1 MAPMRHLRS
10 CTTVWSCTPSLP
22 FALSASPAKGWN
34 ALRLSA
40 PAWAAALLIGL
51 VSAQAMAQGQPAS
64 QAGVNAD
71 AATTTLPTVTVVAPA
86 AREARAG
93 ISGLADAP
101 AWKTPVQAVRLTQDA
116 LKDQQV
122 QRLADLVK
130 LDASITDAYNT
141 TGYWDYLSM
150 RGFTLDNAYN
160 YRREGLPINAETRI
174 ALDNK
179 AAVELLKG
187 TSGIQ
192 AGVSA
197 PGGLVN
203 LIVKRPEGRVRTAEI
218 GFTGGSSV
226 MTAVDI
232 GDRFG
237 TDQRFG
243 LRVNAAAERL
253 DPNIDNT
260 KGHRR
265 LLALATDWI
274 IAPGSVV
281 EAEIEH
287 SLYRQPSVPGASL
300 LGSALPSASSF
311 DPSRNLNNQPW
322 ALPVEMAGNTGTLR
336 WKQDWGTGWHS
347 AVTYGEQHLRS
358 QDRAAFPSGCGK
370 DNSPYGVYDR
380 YCSDGTFD
388 LYDYRSEGERRTTRA
403 LNAQLSGELST
414 GTIKHALRI
423 GLLRS
428 IHTTDLNTAA
438 FTYAGEGDID
448 GTYGPYPASATPDY
462 PNIDRHERSTELSI
476 SDSITFSEQWSAWA
490 GLRHTWL
497 KRRVALTEA
506 VADPASLDQQVT
518 TPWLAVG
525 YTLAPR
531 TQIYASWGEGFEART
546 AMSTPLVP
554 YGNAPSALPVRKS
567 RQIEMGLKAQRDH
580 LQWGANLFR
589 IERPEAGPV
598 SNTSGGTDYVFDGH
612 SLHQGAEGFVQTQLG
627 AWSFTGSAMVLD
639 AKRRDTQS
647 ALDGKR
653 PVNVPEHT
661 LKLSGSYRWA
671 APLPITAQA
680 DLVHEG
686 RRWVD
691 PDNTVRLPS
700 WTRVDVGLKAQQ
712 RLDGSN
718 LTWRL
723 GVANLFDK
731 RAWREAPTL
740 TGHIYLFPLA
750 ERTVTGSLQVDF

>member
-1 MAPMRHLRS
+1 MAPMRRLRS
-10 CTTVWSCTPSLP
+10 CPTVSCTPY
-22 FALSASPAKGWN
+22 LSSCPAT
-34 ALRLSA
+34 RLSA
-40 PAWAAALLIGL
+40 PAWAASLLIGL
-51 VSAQAMAQGQPAS
+51 MSAQAMAQNQPAA
-64 QAGVNAD
+64 QAEATDD
-71 AATTTLPTVTVVAPA
+71 AATTLPTVTVVAPA

-93 ISGLADAP
+93 ISGLANTP
-101 AWKTPVQAVRLTQDA
+101 AWKAPVQAVRLTQDV

-130 LDASITDAYNT
+130 LDASVSDAYNT

-160 YRREGLPINAETRI
+160 YRREGLPINAETRL

-243 LRVNAAAERL
+243 LRVNAAAGRL

-265 LLALATDWI
+265 LLALATDWV

-336 WKQDWGTGWHS
+336 WKQDWGTNWQS
-347 AVTYGEQHLRS
+347 VLTYGEQHLRS
-358 QDRAAFPSGCGK
+358 DDRAAFPSGCSK
-370 DNSPYGVYDR
+370 DGLFGVYDR
-380 YCSDGTFD
+380 YCGDGTFD

-438 FTYAGEGDID
+438 FTYAGEGNID

-462 PNIDRHERSTELSI
+462 PNTDRDERSTELSI

-612 SLHQGAEGFVQTQLG
+612 SLHQGAEGFVQTQLS

>member
-1 MAPMRHLRS
+1 MAHTRRRLS
-10 CTTVWSCTPSLP
+10 CTALSCPPSSYHP
-22 FALSASPAKGWN
+22 RLSAS
-34 ALRLSA
+34 AL
-40 PAWAAALLIGL
+40 AASVL
-51 VSAQAMAQGQPAS
+51 VTLMAGPAMAQSQTASPAPTEAA
-64 QAGVNAD
+64 AG
-71 AATTTLPTVTVVAPA
+71 LPTVTVVAPA
-86 AREARAG
+86 AREARAS

-101 AWKTPVQAVRLTQDA
+101 AWKAPVQALRITQDV

-130 LDASITDAYNT
+130 LDASTSDAYNT

-203 LIVKRPEGRVRTAEI
+203 LLVKRPEGRVRTAEI

-226 MTAVDI
+226 MAAVDI

-243 LRVNAAAERL
+243 LRVNAAAEKL
-253 DPNIDNT
+253 DPSIDNAR
-260 KGHRR
+260 GHRR
-265 LLALATDWI
+265 LLAVATDWV
-274 IAPGSVV
+274 IAPGSVI
-281 EAEIEH
+281 EAEFEH
-287 SLYRQPSVPGASL
+287 SLYRQPSVPGFSL
-300 LGSALPSASSF
+300 LGNALPSANDI

-322 ALPVEMAGNTGTLR
+322 AQPVEMAGNTGTLR
-336 WKQDWGTGWHS
+336 WKQDWADGWRS
-347 AVTYGEQHLRS
+347 VVTYGEQHLRS
-358 QDRAAFPSGCGK
+358 QDRAAFPYGCSSEGA
-370 DNSPYGVYDR
+370 YDR

-388 LYDYRSEGERRTTRA
+388 LSDYRSEHERRLTRA
-403 LNAQLSGELST
+403 LNAQLRGDIST
-414 GTIKHALRI
+414 GSIKHALSV

-428 IHTTDLNTAA
+428 THTTDLNNSA
-438 FTYAGEGDID
+438 FNYV
-448 GTYGPYPASATPDY
+448 GTGNIGGNYGAYDPSVDPAFPGV
-462 PNIDRHERSTELSI
+462 DRHERSTELSI

-497 KRRVALTEA
+497 KREVALT
-506 VADPASLDQQVT
+506 DLSTLGASLDQQVT
-518 TPWLAVG
+518 TPWVALG

-531 TQIYASWGEGFEART
+531 TQVYASWGEGFEART
-546 AMSTPLVP
+546 ALSPSPLTP
-554 YGNAPSALPVRKS
+554 YTNAPSALPVHKS
-567 RQIEMGLKAQRDH
+567 RQVELGIKAQLEH

-589 IERPEAGPV
+589 IQRPEAGPV
-598 SNTSGGTDYVFDGH
+598 TDTVSGDTSYVFDGKAV
-612 SLHQGAEGFVQTQLG
+612 HQGAEAFVQTQHG
-627 AWSFTGSAMVLD
+627 AWTFNGSAMVLD
-639 AKRRDTQS
+639 AKREGSQS
-647 ALDGKR
+647 YDGKR
-653 PVNVPEHT
+653 PINVPEHT
-661 LKLSGSYRWA
+661 LKLSSSYRWA
-671 APLPITAQA
+671 WTLPVTAMA
-680 DLVHEG
+680 DVVHEG

-712 RLDGSN
+712 RVDGSN

-723 GVANLFDK
+723 GVSNLFDK
-731 RAWREAPTL
+731 RAWRESPTL
-740 TGHIYLFPLA
+740 TGHLYLFPMA

>member
-1 MAPMRHLRS
+1 MAPTRRLRS
-10 CTTVWSCTPSLP
+10 CTTVSCTPSL
-22 FALSASPAKGWN
+22 SSCPAT
-34 ALRLSA
+34 RLSA
-40 PAWAAALLIGL
+40 PAWAASLLIGL
-51 VSAQAMAQGQPAS
+51 MSAQAMAQNQPA
-64 QAGVNAD
+64 APAKATDD
-71 AATTTLPTVTVVAPA
+71 AATTLPTVTVVAPA

-93 ISGLADAP
+93 ISGLADTP
-101 AWKTPVQAVRLTQDA
+101 AWKAPVQAVRLTQDV

-130 LDASITDAYNT
+130 LDASVSDAYNT

-226 MTAVDI
+226 MAAVDI

-243 LRVNAAAERL
+243 LRVNAAAERF

-265 LLALATDWI
+265 LLALATDWV
-274 IAPGSVV
+274 IAPGSVI

-300 LGSALPSASSF
+300 LGNALPSASSF

-322 ALPVEMAGNTGTLR
+322 ALPVQMAGNTGTLR
-336 WKQDWGTGWHS
+336 WKQDWGTNWQS
-347 AVTYGEQHLRS
+347 VLTYGEQHLRS
-358 QDRAAFPSGCGK
+358 QDRAAFPSGCFNEGN
-370 DNSPYGVYDR
+370 DDR

-403 LNAQLSGELST
+403 LNAQLTGEVRT
-414 GTIKHALRI
+414 GAIKHALSI
-423 GLLRS
+423 GLLRA

-438 FTYAGEGDID
+438 FNGVTLFGSEGNID
-448 GTYGPYPASATPDY
+448 GNYGAYPASPTPGFA
-462 PNIDRHERSTELSI
+462 NTDRHERSTELSI

-497 KRRVALTEA
+497 KRRVELTDQSTE
-506 VADPASLDQQVT
+506 PASLDQQVT

-531 TQIYASWGEGFEART
+531 TQVYASWGEGFEART
-546 AMSTPLVP
+546 AMSTPLVT
-554 YGNAPSALPVRKS
+554 YDNAPSALSVHKS
-567 RQIEMGLKAQRDH
+567 RQIELGIKAQRDH

-598 SNTSGGTDYVFDGH
+598 GNTSGGTDYVFDGH

-627 AWSFTGSAMVLD
+627 AWGFTGSAMVLD

-647 ALDGKR
+647 GLDGKR

-661 LKLSGSYRWA
+661 LKLSGSYRWG

-712 RLDGSN
+712 RVDGTN

-723 GVANLFDK
+723 GVSNLFDK

>member
-1 MAPMRHLRS
+1 MAHTRRRLS
-10 CTTVWSCTPSLP
+10 CTALSCPPSSHHP
-22 FALSASPAKGWN
+22 RLSAS
-34 ALRLSA
+34 AL
-40 PAWAAALLIGL
+40 AASVL
-51 VSAQAMAQGQPAS
+51 VTLMAGPAMAQSQPVSRAS
-64 QAGVNAD
+64 TDATAG
-71 AATTTLPTVTVVAPA
+71 LPTVTVVAPA
-86 AREARAG
+86 AREARAS

-101 AWKTPVQAVRLTQDA
+101 AWKTPVQALRITQDV

-130 LDASITDAYNT
+130 LDASTSDAYNT

-150 RGFTLDNAYN
+150 RGFTLENAYN

-203 LIVKRPEGRVRTAEI
+203 LLVKRPEGRVRTAEI

-226 MTAVDI
+226 MAAVDI

-243 LRVNAAAERL
+243 LRVNAAAEML
-253 DPNIDNT
+253 DPNIDNAR
-260 KGHRR
+260 GHRR
-265 LLALATDWI
+265 LLAVATDWV
-274 IAPGSVV
+274 IAPGSVI
-281 EAEIEH
+281 EAEFEH
-287 SLYRQPSVPGASL
+287 SLYRQPSVPGFSL
-300 LGSALPSASSF
+300 LGNALPSANNI

-322 ALPVEMAGNTGTLR
+322 AQPVEMAGNTGTLR
-336 WKQDWGTGWHS
+336 WKQDWADGWRS

-358 QDRAAFPSGCGK
+358 QDRAAFPSGCGTEG
-370 DNSPYGVYDR
+370 NYDR

-388 LYDYRSEGERRTTRA
+388 LYDYRSEHESRITRA
-403 LNAQLSGELST
+403 LNAQLSGEVRT
-414 GTIKHALRI
+414 GLVKHALKF

-428 IHTTDLNTAA
+428 VHTTDLDTAA
-438 FTYAGEGDID
+438 FTYVDAGNINGN
-448 GTYGPYPASATPDY
+448 YGPYLATATPDF
-462 PNIDRHERSTELSI
+462 PNTDRHERSTELSI
-476 SDSITFSEQWSAWA
+476 SDSITLSEQWSAWA

-497 KRRVALTEA
+497 KRRVELTEQS

-525 YTLAPR
+525 YALAPR
-531 TQIYASWGEGFEART
+531 TQVYASWGEGFEART
-546 AMSTPLVP
+546 AMSTPLVT
-554 YGNAPSALPVRKS
+554 YVNAPQALPVRKS
-567 RQIEMGLKAQRDH
+567 RQVELGIKAQLEH

-589 IERPEAGPV
+589 IQRPEAGPV
-598 SNTSGGTDYVFDGH
+598 TDTVSGDTSYVFDGKAV
-612 SLHQGAEGFVQTQLG
+612 HQGAEAFVQTQHG
-627 AWSFTGSAMVLD
+627 AWAFNGSVMLLD
-639 AKRRDTQS
+639 AKREGSQS
-647 ALDGKR
+647 YDGKR
-653 PVNVPEHT
+653 PINVPEHT

-671 APLPITAQA
+671 WTLPVTAQA
-680 DLVHEG
+680 DVVHEG

-712 RLDGSN
+712 RVDGSN

-723 GVANLFDK
+723 GVSNLFDK
-731 RAWREAPTL
+731 RAWRESPTL
-740 TGHIYLFPLA
+740 TGHLYLFPMA

>member
-1 MAPMRHLRS
+1 MAHTRRRLS
-10 CTTVWSCTPSLP
+10 CTTVSCPSSLSSNTP
-22 FALSASPAKGWN
+22 
-34 ALRLSA
+34 RLSA
-40 PAWAAALLIGL
+40 PALAASLLITLTAGQTL
-51 VSAQAMAQGQPAS
+51 AQSQPAS
-64 QAGVNAD
+64 PPAPTGDANA
-71 AATTTLPTVTVVAPA
+71 ALPTVTVVAPA

-93 ISGLADAP
+93 ISGLADTP
-101 AWKTPVQAVRLTQDA
+101 AWKAPVQALRLTQDV

-130 LDASITDAYNT
+130 LDASTSDSYNT

-226 MTAVDI
+226 MAAVDI

-243 LRVNAAAERL
+243 LRVNAAAEKL
-253 DPNIDNT
+253 DPNIDNAR
-260 KGHRR
+260 GHRR
-265 LLALATDWI
+265 LLAIATDWVM
-274 IAPGSVV
+274 APGSVI
-281 EAEIEH
+281 EAEFEH
-287 SLYRQPSVPGASL
+287 SLYRQPSVPGFSL
-300 LGSALPSASSF
+300 LGSALPSANSI

-322 ALPVEMAGNTGTLR
+322 AQPVEMAGNTGTLR
-336 WKQDWGTGWHS
+336 WKQDWADGWRS
-347 AVTYGEQHLRS
+347 TMTYGEQHLRS
-358 QDRAAFPSGCGK
+358 QDRAAFPSGCAK
-370 DNSPYGVYDR
+370 DGPLGVYDR

-388 LYDYRSEGERRTTRA
+388 LYDYRSEHESRITRA
-403 LNAQLSGELST
+403 LNAQLSGEVRT
-414 GTIKHALRI
+414 GAVKHALNI

-428 IHTTDLNTAA
+428 VHTTDLNTAA
-438 FTYAGEGDID
+438 FTYADEGNIA
-448 GTYGPYPASATPDY
+448 GNYGPYPATATPDF
-462 PNIDRHERSTELSI
+462 PNTDRHERSTELSL
-476 SDSITFSEQWSAWA
+476 SDSITFSEQWSAWG

-497 KRRVALTEA
+497 KRRVELTEPGI
-506 VADPASLDQQVT
+506 ADPASLDQQVT

-531 TQIYASWGEGFEART
+531 TQVYASWGEGFEART
-546 AMSTPLVP
+546 AMSTPLVA
-554 YGNAPSALPVRKS
+554 YANAPQALPVRKS
-567 RQIEMGLKAQRDH
+567 RQIELGIKAQQDH

-589 IERPEAGPV
+589 IQRPEAGAV
-598 SNTSGGTDYVFDGH
+598 TDATSGDTNYIFDGKAV
-612 SLHQGAEGFVQTQLG
+612 HQGAEGFIQTMHG
-627 AWSFTGSAMVLD
+627 AWTFNGSAMVLD
-639 AKRRDTQS
+639 AQREGSQS
-647 ALDGKR
+647 VDGKR
-653 PVNVPEHT
+653 PINVPEHT

-671 APLPITAQA
+671 WALPITAQA
-680 DLVHEG
+680 DVVHDG

-723 GVANLFDK
+723 GVSNLFDK
-731 RAWREAPTL
+731 RAWRESPTL
-740 TGHIYLFPLA
+740 TGHIYLFPMA

>member
-1 MAPMRHLRS
+1 MAHLRPRRR
-10 CTTVWSCTPSLP
+10 PSLSH
-22 FALSASPAKGWN
+22 ALPCSPAVSSLGDQPTDQAS
-34 ALRLSA
+34 ALRLKA
-40 PAWAAALLIGL
+40 PALAASLLISLMAGH
-51 VSAQAMAQGQPAS
+51 AMAQNANGAS
-64 QAGVNAD
+64 ATTQATQAD
-71 AATTTLPTVTVVAPA
+71 AALPGITVIAPA
-86 AREARAG
+86 AREARAS
-93 ISGLADAP
+93 ITGLGNTP
-101 AWKTPVQAVRLTQDA
+101 AWQAPVQAMRLTQDV

-130 LDASITDAYNT
+130 LDASTSDSYNT
-141 TGYWDYLSM
+141 TGYWDYLSV

-160 YRREGLPINAETRI
+160 YRREGLPINAETRL

-187 TSGIQ
+187 TSGMQ

-226 MTAVDI
+226 MAAVDI

-243 LRVNAAAERL
+243 LRVNAAVEKLA
-253 DPNIDNT
+253 PNIDNT
-260 KGHRR
+260 DGHRR
-265 LLALATDWI
+265 LVAVATDWV

-281 EAEIEH
+281 EAEFEH
-287 SLYRQPSVPGASL
+287 SLYSQPSVPGFSL
-300 LGSALPSASSF
+300 LGSTLPSASSI
-311 DPSRNLNNQPW
+311 DPSRNLNNHQPW
-322 ALPVEMAGNTGTLR
+322 AKPVEMAGNTGTLR

-358 QDRAAFPSGCGK
+358 NDRAAFPSGCFNEG
-370 DNSPYGVYDR
+370 NFDR

-388 LYDYRSEGERRTTRA
+388 LYDYRSEGESRVTRA
-403 LNAQLSGELST
+403 LNAQLNGEVRT
-414 GTIKHALRI
+414 GSVKHALNI

-438 FTYAGEGDID
+438 FNYVGEGNID
-448 GTYGPYPASATPDY
+448 GNYGAYDPSPDLTYPGV
-462 PNIDRHERSTELSI
+462 DRHERSTELSL
-476 SDSITFSEQWSAWA
+476 SDAITITEQWSAWA

-497 KRRVALTEA
+497 KRKVELTDQSRA
-506 VADPASLDQQVT
+506 PASLDQQVT

-525 YTLAPR
+525 YTFAPR
-531 TQIYASWGEGFEART
+531 TQVYASWGEGFEART
-546 AMSTPLVP
+546 AMSTPLVT
-554 YGNAPSALPVRKS
+554 YDNAPQALPVHKS
-567 RQIEMGLKAQRDH
+567 RQVELGIKAQHDH

-598 SNTSGGTDYVFDGH
+598 DNAAGGIDYTWDGN
-612 SLHQGAEGFVQTQLG
+612 SLNQGAEGFVQTQLG
-627 AWSFTGSAMVLD
+627 AWTFNGSAMVLD

-647 ALDGKR
+647 GLDGKR

-661 LKLSGSYRWA
+661 FKLSGSYRWA
-671 APLPITAQA
+671 SPLPITAQA
-680 DLVHEG
+680 DVVNEG

-700 WTRVDVGLKAQQ
+700 WTRVDVGLKALQ
-712 RLDGSN
+712 RVDGTN

-723 GVANLFDK
+723 GVTNLFDK

-740 TGHIYLFPLA
+740 TGHIYLFPMA
-750 ERTVTGSLQVDF
+750 ARTVTGSLQVDF

>member
-1 MAPMRHLRS
+1 
-10 CTTVWSCTPSLP
+10 VPSLGERP
-22 FALSASPAKGWN
+22 VDPASSASAP
-34 ALRLSA
+34 RLKA
-40 PAWAAALLIGL
+40 PALAASLLISLMAG
-51 VSAQAMAQGQPAS
+51 QAMAQDAKAPAS
-64 QAGVNAD
+64 TPADQAD
-71 AATTTLPTVTVVAPA
+71 AALPGITVVAPA
-86 AREARAG
+86 AREARAS
-93 ISGLADAP
+93 ITGLGNTP
-101 AWKTPVQAVRLTQDA
+101 AWQAPVQALRLTQDV

-130 LDASITDAYNT
+130 LDASTSDSYNT
-141 TGYWDYLSM
+141 TGYWDYLSV

-187 TSGIQ
+187 TSGMQ

-226 MTAVDI
+226 MAAVDI

-243 LRVNAAAERL
+243 LRVNAAVEKLAP
-253 DPNIDNT
+253 DIDNT
-260 KGHRR
+260 DGHRR
-265 LLALATDWI
+265 LVAVATDWV

-281 EAEIEH
+281 EAEFEH
-287 SLYRQPSVPGASL
+287 SLYSQPSVPGFSL
-300 LGSALPSASSF
+300 LGSALPSANSI
-311 DPSRNLNNQPW
+311 DPSRNLNDHQPW
-322 ALPVEMAGNTGTLR
+322 ARPVEMAGNTGTLR

-347 AVTYGEQHLRS
+347 TVTYGEQHLRS
-358 QDRAAFPSGCGK
+358 NDRAAFPYGCSK
-370 DNSPYGVYDR
+370 DGPDGVYDR

-388 LYDYRSEGERRTTRA
+388 LYDYRSEHESRVTRA
-403 LNAQLSGELST
+403 LNAQLSGELRT
-414 GTIKHALRI
+414 GDIKHALNI
-423 GLLRS
+423 GLLRAV
-428 IHTTDLNTAA
+428 HTTDLNTGA
-438 FTYAGEGDID
+438 YNYVGEGNVD
-448 GTYGPYPASATPDY
+448 GDYGAYAPDASLTYPGV
-462 PNIDRHERSTELSI
+462 DRHERSTELSL
-476 SDSITFSEQWSAWA
+476 SDAIIFSEQWSAWA

-497 KRRVALTEA
+497 KRKVELTEPGI
-506 VADPASLDQQVT
+506 ADPASLDQQVT
-518 TPWLAVG
+518 TPWAAVG
-525 YTLAPR
+525 YTFAPR
-531 TQIYASWGEGFEART
+531 TQVYASWGEGFEART
-546 AMSTPLVP
+546 AMSTPGVT
-554 YGNAPSALPVRKS
+554 YANAPQALPVRKS
-567 RQIEMGLKAQRDH
+567 RQVELGIKAQRDH

-598 SNTSGGTDYVFDGH
+598 DADYTWDGN

-627 AWSFTGSAMVLD
+627 AWAFNGSAMVLD

-647 ALDGKR
+647 GLDGKR
-653 PVNVPEHT
+653 PINVPEHT
-661 LKLSGSYRWA
+661 LKLSGSYRWTS
-671 APLPITAQA
+671 PLPITAQA
-680 DLVHEG
+680 DVVHEG

-700 WTRVDVGLKAQQ
+700 WTRVDVGLKALQ
-712 RLDGSN
+712 RVDGTN

-723 GVANLFDK
+723 DVTNLFDK

-740 TGHIYLFPLA
+740 TGHIYLFPMA

>member
-1 MAPMRHLRS
+1 MAHLRPR
-10 CTTVWSCTPSLP
+10 VPSP
-22 FALSASPAKGWN
+22 ALSCSPSILSLDAPSQDRACQ
-34 ALRLSA
+34 ALRPSA
-40 PAWAAALLIGL
+40 PAIAASLLIGL
-51 VSAQAMAQGQPAS
+51 MAAQAMAQNAPTPAS
-64 QAGVNAD
+64 PQTTDPNA
-71 AATTTLPTVTVVAPA
+71 ALPTVTVVAPA
-86 AREARAG
+86 AREARAS
-93 ISGLADAP
+93 ITGLGDTP
-101 AWKTPVQAVRLTQDA
+101 AWQAPVQAIRLTQDV

-130 LDASITDAYNT
+130 LDASTSDSYNT
-141 TGYWDYLSM
+141 TGYWDYLSV

-203 LIVKRPEGRVRTAEI
+203 LLVKRPEGRARTAEI

-226 MTAVDI
+226 MAAVDI

-243 LRVNAAAERL
+243 LRVNAAAEKL
-253 DPNIDNT
+253 DTKIDNT

-265 LLALATDWI
+265 LLAIATDWV
-274 IAPGSVV
+274 IAPGSVI

-287 SLYRQPSVPGASL
+287 SLYRQPSVPGFSL
-300 LGSALPSASSF
+300 LGSALPSASSI

-322 ALPVEMAGNTGTLR
+322 AQPVEMAGNTGTLR
-336 WKQDWGTGWHS
+336 WKQDWSAGWQS
-347 AVTYGEQHLRS
+347 VVTYGEQHLRS
-358 QDRAAFPSGCGK
+358 QDRAAFPSGCAAEG
-370 DNSPYGVYDR
+370 NYDR

-388 LYDYRSEGERRTTRA
+388 LYDYRSEHESRITRA
-403 LNAQLSGELST
+403 LNAQLSGEVRT
-414 GTIKHALRI
+414 GQVKHALKF
-423 GLLRS
+423 GLLRAV
-428 IHTTDLNTAA
+428 HTTDLETAA
-438 FTYAGEGDID
+438 FSPVSLLGSEGNID
-448 GTYGPYPASATPDY
+448 GNYGPYPATATPDY
-462 PNIDRHERSTELSI
+462 PNTNRHERSTELSL
-476 SDSITFSEQWSAWA
+476 SDSITFSEQWTAWA

-497 KRRVALTEA
+497 KRRVELTEA
-506 VADPASLDQQVT
+506 GIAAPASLDQQVT
-518 TPWLAVG
+518 TPWIALG

-531 TQIYASWGEGFEART
+531 TQVYASWGEGFEART
-546 AMSTPLVP
+546 AMSTPLVT
-554 YGNAPSALPVRKS
+554 YTNAPQALPVRKS
-567 RQIEMGLKAQRDH
+567 RQIELGVKAQRDH

-589 IERPEAGPV
+589 IQRPEAGPV
-598 SNTSGGTDYVFDGH
+598 TDATSGDTSYIFDGKAV
-612 SLHQGAEGFVQTQLG
+612 HQGAEGFIQTQHG
-627 AWSFTGSAMVLD
+627 AWTVNGSAMVLH
-639 AKRRDTQS
+639 AKREDSQS
-647 ALDGKR
+647 YDGKR
-653 PVNVPEHT
+653 PINVPEHT

-671 APLPITAQA
+671 WALPITAQA
-680 DLVHEG
+680 DVVHEG

-700 WTRVDVGLKAQQ
+700 WTRVDLGLKAQQ
-712 RLDGSN
+712 RVDGSN

-723 GVANLFDK
+723 GVTNLFDK
-731 RAWREAPTL
+731 RAWRESPTL
-740 TGHIYLFPLA
+740 TGHIYLFPMA